1 MAFATKR
8 EEFRVFAAALVCAPL
23 ISFAASPGPA
33 NESIGIGSIESGSA
47 WTEFPIDEEHVA
59 ALVTDQT
66 MTQIGHSFM
75 QGFSSAWRDLK
86 VTGEINIAVYERP
99 SARWGSL
106 IWIEQN
112 FTRIYQSFL
121 YPGRGNPY
129 AAGESAAFWV
139 QQRIADAEV
148 NKLLFKDPDI
158 GKDEF

>member
-1 MAFATKR
+1 
-8 EEFRVFAAALVCAPL
+8 
-23 ISFAASPGPA
+23 
-33 NESIGIGSIESGSA
+33 
-47 WTEFPIDEEHVA
+47 
-59 ALVTDQT
+59 
-66 MTQIGHSFM
+66 M

-99 SARWGSL
+99 AARWGSL